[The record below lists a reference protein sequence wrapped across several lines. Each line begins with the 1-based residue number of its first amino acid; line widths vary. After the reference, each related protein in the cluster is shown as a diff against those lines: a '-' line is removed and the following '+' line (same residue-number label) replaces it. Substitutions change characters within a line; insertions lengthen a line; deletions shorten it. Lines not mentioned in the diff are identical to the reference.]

1 MKPYYTILL
10 DSFRML
16 KSTAIFWVTL
26 GISLLVALI
35 YLSIGFD
42 EKGMSLFFGL
52 APIENELFRKGTPQ
66 SETLYVAI
74 FTKLIADYW
83 LSWIAVLMALISC
96 ASIFPEALQEGSAGM
111 ILTKKPSRLKVFLAK
126 FAGSLLFVTIQV
138 VLFVAIVF
146 VALKW
151 RVGSW
156 NPSIFWYVPL
166 VLLVFTYLY
175 SFLVLVAVKTK
186 SVMTALIL
194 TLVLWAVSSF
204 VGWIEGQMYQGIQ
217 MMEMF
222 EGRENEVVREVNVEL
237 EKDLAEVEEEISEGD
252 LTEVEE
258 EVPEVNLT
266 EVEKEIPEEDLTQVD
281 LTKVESRDDSGSGSL
296 RIWHKRLVAAYAVF
310 PKTGRTMEV
319 ADRLIVVNGKKG
331 GSKGSFMS
339 ILMGMDENEQDNEF
353 VIVSE
358 KAADRHSA
366 GYAIGTSVAFAFVML
381 ALAAWIFCRKEV

>member
-52 APIENELFRKGTPQ
+52 APIENDLFRKGTPQ

-111 ILTKKPSRLKVFLAK
+111 VLTKKPSRLKVFLAK

-166 VLLVFTYLY
+166 ILLVFTYLY
-175 SFLVLVAVKTK
+175 SFMVLVAVKTR

-204 VGWIEGQMYQGIQ
+204 VGWVEGQMYQGIQ

-222 EGRENEVVREVNVEL
+222 EDRENEKEREVDVVKE
-237 EKDLAEVEEEISEGD
+237 EALAEDEDEILD
-252 LTEVEE
+252 E
-258 EVPEVNLT
+258 EVPEEELT
-266 EVEKEIPEEDLTQVD
+266 EVVIERRGPGG
-281 LTKVESRDDSGSGSL
+281 DSGNGTMK
-296 RIWHKRLVAAYAVF
+296 IWHQRLVAAYAIF

-319 ADRLIVVNGKKG
+319 ADRLIVVNGEKG
-331 GSKGSFMS
+331 GNKGSFMS
-339 ILMGMDENEQDNEF
+339 ILLGMDEDEQDNEF

-358 KAADRHSA
+358 KAADRHST
-366 GYAIGTSVAFAFVML
+366 GYAIGTSVAFAFIML
-381 ALAAWIFCRKEV
+381 SLAAWIFCRKEV

>member
-52 APIENELFRKGTPQ
+52 APIENDLFRKGTPQ

-111 ILTKKPSRLKVFLAK
+111 VLTKKPSRLKVFLAK

-166 VLLVFTYLY
+166 ILLVFTYLY
-175 SFLVLVAVKTK
+175 SFMVLVAVKTR

-204 VGWIEGQMYQGIQ
+204 VGWVEGQMYQGIQ

-222 EGRENEVVREVNVEL
+222 EDRENEKEREVDVVKE
-237 EKDLAEVEEEISEGD
+237 EALAEDEDEDEDEILD
-252 LTEVEE
+252 E
-258 EVPEVNLT
+258 EVPEEELT
-266 EVEKEIPEEDLTQVD
+266 EVVIERRGPGG
-281 LTKVESRDDSGSGSL
+281 DSGNGTMK
-296 RIWHKRLVAAYAVF
+296 IWHQRLVAAYAIF

-319 ADRLIVVNGKKG
+319 ADRLIVVNGEKG
-331 GSKGSFMS
+331 GNKGSFMS
-339 ILMGMDENEQDNEF
+339 ILLGMDEDEQDNEF

-358 KAADRHSA
+358 KAADRHST
-366 GYAIGTSVAFAFVML
+366 GYAIGTSVAFAFIML
-381 ALAAWIFCRKEV
+381 SLAAWIFCRKEV